1 MRTLP
6 LHADPSVRLHVHAH
20 VHLYARCWLHA
31 CKRSVLAALA
41 CSVQLRLPFPPSP
54 AADHL
59 QLSTKYI
66 YTLTHLAAGHALKH
80 TLLLLSARPSL
91 VPYTLRFT
99 S

>member
-1 MRTLP
+1 VQTLSSRGVGGLGAIATSLCRFP
-6 LHADPSVRLHVHAH
+6 LADQLQQALHH
-20 VHLYARCWLHA
+20 
-31 CKRSVLAALA
+31 
-41 CSVQLRLPFPPSP
+41 
-54 AADHL
+54 
-59 QLSTKYI
+59 I